1 MRRRKQFKYYHDAEL
16 GGNVS
21 PIDSYTGN
29 RVTRGL
35 VAPIKVQQKVAYII
49 DVVLCHPMVTAKQK
63 PIRHNLQWYNTR
75 R

>member
-1 MRRRKQFKYYHDAEL
+1 MRRRKPFKYSQE
-16 GGNVS
+16 GMRRQ
-21 PIDSYTGN
+21 IDSYTGN

-35 VAPIKVQQKVAYII
+35 VAPIELQQKVANII